1 MSYGLTKVGPALQSV
16 KSQVSLSQRKAAPHA
31 LWLYKINIPQVQ
43 MSALSLPSMESHDL
57 FETGGNRGLP
67 IDAIGTFQRSRL
79 LLKTMWMQQVRRVS
93 SVDNL
98 SMHCN

>member
-1 MSYGLTKVGPALQSV
+1 MSYDLTKVGPALQSV
-16 KSQVSLSQRKAAPHA
+16 RVRYLFHRGKQPPHA

-67 IDAIGTFQRSRL
+67 IDAIGTFHRSRL
-79 LLKTMWMQQVRRVS
+79 LLKTMWTQLVRRVAAQYP
-93 SVDNL
+93 
-98 SMHCN
+98 CR